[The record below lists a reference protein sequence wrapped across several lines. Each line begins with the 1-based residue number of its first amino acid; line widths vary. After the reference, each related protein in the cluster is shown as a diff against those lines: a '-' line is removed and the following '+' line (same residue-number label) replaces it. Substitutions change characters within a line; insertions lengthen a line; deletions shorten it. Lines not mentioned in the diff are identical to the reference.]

1 MIRHIVLF
9 TAKTP
14 ENLDSVYN
22 GLKTLETIQGN
33 WVLTVTKNDKIDQI
47 ANDIDVVVYGEFPD
61 QNALTEYKSHQTYND
76 AIKMVRPLRDKRIA
90 VDIPA

>member
-14 ENLDSVYN
+14 EDLDAVYN

-33 WVLTVTKNDKIDQI
+33 WLLTVTKNNKIDQI
-47 ANDIDVVVYGEFPD
+47 ANDVDVVVYGEFPD
-61 QNALTEYKSHQTYND
+61 QNALAEYKSHQIYDN
-76 AIKMVRPLRDKRIA
+76 AIKIVRPLRDKRIA